1 MGIVKGLQCPL
12 KSKRGVHGNCEGF
25 TVPDNEKKS

>member
-12 KSKRGVHGNCEGF
+12 ESKRGEHGNCEGV
-25 TVPDNEKKS
+25 TVPVKE